1 MLEEFAMQELL
12 MSGNVNVQFS
22 VTGKDLREF
31 GESLIRK
38 AVEQFAPQKEEKY
51 LKIAEVTTMLKVD
64 RSTLYCWDKKNYL
77 KPVRVGGKP
86 RYKLSDV
93 EAIMSR

>member
-22 VTGKDLREF
+22 VTGKDLQEF
-31 GESLIRK
+31 GENLIRK
-38 AVEQFAPQKEEKY
+38 AVEQLAPKKEEKY
-51 LKIAEVTTMLKVD
+51 LKLAEVTKMLQVD
-64 RSTLYCWDKKNYL
+64 RSTLYRWERDNYL

-86 RYKLSDV
+86 RYKLSDI
-93 EAIMSR
+93 EAIMSK

>member
-22 VTGKDLREF
+22 VTGKDLQEF
-31 GESLIRK
+31 GENLIRK
-38 AVEQFAPQKEEKY
+38 AVEQLAPQKEEKY
-51 LKIAEVTTMLKVD
+51 LKIAEVATMLQVD
-64 RSTLYCWDKKNYL
+64 RSTLYRWEKDNYL

-86 RYKLSDV
+86 RYKLLDV
-93 EAIMSR
+93 EAIMSK

>member
-1 MLEEFAMQELL
+1 MNGLSAIQEVL
-12 MSGNVNVQFS
+12 MSGNANVQLS
-22 VTGKDLREF
+22 LTGKDLQEF
-31 GESLIRK
+31 GENLIRK
-38 AVEQFAPQKEEKY
+38 AVEQFAPKKEEEY
-51 LKIAEVTTMLKVD
+51 LKIAEVATMLRVD
-64 RSTLYCWDKKNYL
+64 RSTLYRWDKESYL

>member
-22 VTGKDLREF
+22 VTGKDLQEF
-31 GESLIRK
+31 GENLIRK
-38 AVEQFAPQKEEKY
+38 AVEQLAPQKEEKY
-51 LKIAEVTTMLKVD
+51 LKIAEVATMLQVD
-64 RSTLYCWDKKNYL
+64 RSTLYRWEKDNYL

-93 EAIMSR
+93 EAIMSK

>member
-12 MSGNVNVQFS
+12 MSDNVNVQFS
-22 VTGKDLREF
+22 VTGKDLQEF
-31 GESLIRK
+31 GENLIRK
-38 AVEQFAPQKEEKY
+38 AVEQLAPKKEEKY
-51 LKIAEVTTMLKVD
+51 LKIAEVATMLQVD
-64 RSTLYCWDKKNYL
+64 RSTLYRWEKDNYL

-93 EAIMSR
+93 EAIMSK

>member
-22 VTGKDLREF
+22 VTGKDLQEF
-31 GESLIRK
+31 GENLIRK
-38 AVEQFAPQKEEKY
+38 AVEQLAPKKEEKY
-51 LKIAEVTTMLKVD
+51 LKIAEVATMLKVD